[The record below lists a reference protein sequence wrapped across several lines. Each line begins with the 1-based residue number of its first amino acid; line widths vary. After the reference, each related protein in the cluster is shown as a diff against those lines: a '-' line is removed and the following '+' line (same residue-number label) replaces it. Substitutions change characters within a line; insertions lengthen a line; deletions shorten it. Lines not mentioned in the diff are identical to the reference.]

1 MSSRIKIFIL
11 PFVVSLML
19 FTGCKFIKENIVPH
33 QPNMD
38 RPFSCAFELTAFEDD
53 RDSKMTVSG
62 DMTRYGTGIW
72 EMNITSPETMNGLN
86 IKYSDGSTIASLGS
100 LTLEIESGKLNDTA
114 MFKRIFDA
122 FDACAAMHNIEL
134 YNSDDSA
141 VYNADS
147 YSIAFDK
154 ETLLPTALTFSDG
167 LTVSISSFCDLAE
180 QTDETTSPTQQ
191 SDTPNE

>member
-1 MSSRIKIFIL
+1 MSSRIKVFIL
-11 PFVVSLML
+11 LFVVSAVL
-19 FTGCKFIKENIVPH
+19 FTGCKFIKEKIVPR
-33 QPNMD
+33 QPDMD
-38 RPFSCAFELTAFEDD
+38 RPFSCSFELTAFGDD

-62 DMTRYGTGIW
+62 DMTRYGMGIW
-72 EMNITSPETMNGLN
+72 EMNVTSPETMNGLN
-86 IKYSDGSTIASLGS
+86 IKYSDGSTTASLGS

-122 FDACAAMHNIEL
+122 FDSCAAMHSIEL
-134 YNSDDSA
+134 YNSDNSA

-180 QTDETTSPTQQ
+180 KTDETSSQTQQ
-191 SDTPNE
+191 SDTTNE